1 MKTAGL
7 LLIVAAGLLLGLM
20 AAGGLRRRVS
30 TLGQLSRFMVRLADQ
45 IRYTAAPVEE
55 LLTAAESSGEF
66 DGLSMLGHV
75 CSRLRKGERVL
86 AAWEGAVEEDGRD
99 AGLTKADRELLRG
112 FGSQLGRTDV
122 EGQIGQLPAIWES
135 SRTEADR
142 GKGSRSGQG
151 ASVYDAGLRR
161 RHGFG
166 PSAVVTGAG
175 G

>member
-20 AAGGLRRRVS
+20 AAGRLRRRV
-30 TLGQLSRFMVRLADQ
+30 
-45 IRYTAAPVEE
+45 
-55 LLTAAESSGEF
+55 
-66 DGLSMLGHV
+66 SMLGHV

-122 EGQIGQLPAIWES
+122 EGQIANCRQYGNLLEQRL
-135 SRTEADR
+135 TEAR
-142 GKGSRSGQG
+142 E
-151 ASVYDAGLRR
+151 AAA
-161 RHGFG
+161 HGFG

>member
-86 AAWEGAVEEDGRD
+86 AAFNTEAVPYTAHFD
-99 AGLTKADRELLRG
+99 AGAGRADELLTGRPHD
-112 FGSQLGRTDV
+112 FGGGSELNPYSASYWR
-122 EGQIGQLPAIWES
+122 IG
-135 SRTEADR
+135 
-142 GKGSRSGQG
+142 G
-151 ASVYDAGLRR
+151 
-161 RHGFG
+161 
-166 PSAVVTGAG
+166 
-175 G
+175 

>member
-1 MKTAGL
+1 M
-7 LLIVAAGLLLGLM
+7 
-20 AAGGLRRRVS
+20 
-30 TLGQLSRFMVRLADQ
+30 ADQ

-86 AAWEGAVEEDGRD
+86 AAWEGAVEEDGKD

-122 EGQIGQLPAIWES
+122 EGQIANCRQYGDLLEQRL
-135 SRTEADR
+135 TEAR
-142 GKGSRSGQG
+142 EAAAAKGRL
-151 ASVYDAGLRR
+151 YMTL
-161 RHGFG
+161 GF
-166 PSAVVTGAG
+166 AG
-175 G
+175 GMALALLLL